1 MPGLWGEVGGP
12 GDPITIVFSEP
23 AKQGPILL
31 MLHIQMLHI
40 QMLHLSSV
48 RDVAR
53 PYHTRR
59 P

>member
-31 MLHIQMLHI
+31 MLHIQMLH
-40 QMLHLSSV
+40 LSSV